1 MLLEIKL
8 KRCLKKKAE
17 FEHSISEL
25 YEGIKADMGETTPA
39 ALSAFMELD
48 KSYVSQIM
56 HRGIIL
62 PLSIRNLDS
71 LGKIASALSR
81 LNKKRKALSRL
92 DI

>member
-25 YEGIKADMGETTPA
+25 YEGIKMDMWGIAPSS
-39 ALSAFMELD
+39 LSDFMELD

-62 PLSIRNLDS
+62 PLRIKNLDS
-71 LGKIASALSR
+71 LGKIATALAR
-81 LNKKRKALSRL
+81 LNKKRKALSKL
-92 DI
+92 NL